1 MRHGHDPFVL
11 GKYGLLVHAEGI
23 WTFVADTELRLKDL
37 RVRVGIVAD
46 ARMYIM
52 HVVVLVA
59 AIEDVPKPS
68 LGSIHSVGMQNWR
81 NPNVL
86 ELKPH
91 PAQPDSIANRIYFMP
106 SPDLRALEPKALWS
120 CFADLNAVPRPSKRE
135 ERVVAFVREFAAR
148 HGLTS
153 QLDRVGNVI
162 IRKPASADRQDRPA
176 VIMQAH
182 LDMVHKAA
190 DGLKFDFDQQ
200 GIEMYV
206 DGDWVRARGTTL
218 GADNG
223 LGVAAILAVLA
234 AQDLSHPPIEALF
247 TLDEEQGMGGALGL
261 QPGLLTGKTM
271 LNLDSEED
279 DTFTIGC
286 AGGIDT
292 LGTFEY
298 SEMAHDSSAPVLAIQ
313 ITGLRGGHSGLQIH
327 EGRANAIK
335 LLTRLLSACGEN
347 VVALSTMR
355 GGSARN
361 AIPAQCTAQM
371 VILDQPRFA
380 ESFEREAAGI
390 REEFRLIEPGLNIAA
405 VPVSVEGSSI
415 GTMGAEQQKSLVL
428 AMQAVVNGVYR
439 MSPVVPGLVEASSNF
454 STIALAHGKAEW
466 GSLQRS
472 SVESSKHDVAR
483 TFRAPFELIG
493 AQVKSGDPYPGWSP
507 SAESPILDKMKT
519 LYRELFGHEVK
530 VGACHAGLECGVI
543 SISYPGLDMIS
554 FGPNI
559 HEAHSEKECASISSA
574 QKFWKLLTATLA
586 SL

>member
-1 MRHGHDPFVL
+1 MIPLPLVSQPN
-11 GKYGLLVHAEGI
+11 LLEVC
-23 WTFVADTELRLKDL
+23 
-37 RVRVGIVAD
+37 
-46 ARMYIM
+46 
-52 HVVVLVA
+52 
-59 AIEDVPKPS
+59 PCP
-68 LGSIHSVGMQNWR
+68 
-81 NPNVL
+81 P
-86 ELKPH
+86 
-91 PAQPDSIANRIYFMP
+91 QPDLIFHRIPSMP
-106 SPDLRALEPKALWS
+106 SSDIRALEPKALWN

-135 ERVVAFVREFAAR
+135 ERVVGFVLGFAAR
-148 HGLTS
+148 HGLTA
-153 QLDRVGNVI
+153 QLDSAGNVI
-162 IRKPASADRQDRPA
+162 IKKPASADRLGHPP

-190 DGLKFDFDQQ
+190 DGVKFDFDRQ
-200 GIEMYV
+200 GIEMWL

-223 LGVAAILAVLA
+223 LGAAAILAVLA

-292 LGTFEY
+292 TGRFEY
-298 SEMAHDSSAPVLAIQ
+298 TETVHDSAAPVLAIQ

-335 LLTRLLSACGEN
+335 LMTRLLNACGED
-347 VVALSTMR
+347 VAALCTMR

-361 AIPAQCTAQM
+361 AIPAQCVAQV
-371 VILDQPRFA
+371 VIMNQSRFD
-380 ESFEREAAGI
+380 ESFQREAAGI
-390 REEFRLIEPGLNIAA
+390 REEFHLIEPGLSITTT
-405 VPVSVEGSSI
+405 PVKIEGSSVQ
-415 GTMGAEQQKSLVL
+415 TMSPEHQKHLFL

-454 STIALAHGKAEW
+454 STIELGGGKAEW

-472 SVESSKHDVAR
+472 SVESSKTDVAR
-483 TFRAPFELIG
+483 AFRAPFELIG
-493 AQVKSGDPYPGWSP
+493 AEVHSGDPYPGWSP
-507 SAESPILDKMKT
+507 SATSPILDKMKK
-519 LYRELFGHEVK
+519 LYRELFSHEVQ

-543 SISYPGLDMIS
+543 SLAYPGLDMIS

-559 HEAHSEKECASISSA
+559 HEAHSEKECASVSST
-574 QKFWKLLTATLA
+574 QKFWRLLTATLA
-586 SL
+586 DL

>member
-1 MRHGHDPFVL
+1 M
-11 GKYGLLVHAEGI
+11 
-23 WTFVADTELRLKDL
+23 
-37 RVRVGIVAD
+37 
-46 ARMYIM
+46 
-52 HVVVLVA
+52 
-59 AIEDVPKPS
+59 
-68 LGSIHSVGMQNWR
+68 
-81 NPNVL
+81 
-86 ELKPH
+86 
-91 PAQPDSIANRIYFMP
+91 PDI
-106 SPDLRALEPKALWS
+106 RALEPNALWN

-135 ERVVAFVREFAAR
+135 ERVVGFVLGFAAR
-148 HGLTS
+148 HGLAA
-153 QLDRVGNVI
+153 QLDSAGNVI
-162 IRKPASADRQDRPA
+162 VKKPASADRQDRPA

-190 DGLKFDFDQQ
+190 DGLNFDFDTQ
-200 GIEMYV
+200 GIDMWV

-234 AQDLSHPPIEALF
+234 SKDLSHPPIEALF

-286 AGGIDT
+286 AGGMDT
-292 LGTFEY
+292 LVSYDYAETTHA
-298 SEMAHDSSAPVLAIQ
+298 SDAPVIAIQ

-335 LLTRLLSACGEN
+335 LMARILHACGEK

-361 AIPAQCTAQM
+361 AIPAQCTAQ
-371 VILDQPRFA
+371 VVVLDQARFD
-380 ESFEREAAGI
+380 ECFRSEVKGI
-390 REEFRLIEPGLNIAA
+390 QEEFELIEPGLSIITTA
-405 VPVSVEGSSI
+405 VQTGTGSIS
-415 GTMGAEQQKSLVL
+415 TMTPEAQRPFVL

-439 MSPVVPGLVEASSNF
+439 MSPVVPGLVEASSNL
-454 STIALAHGKAEW
+454 SLISLGGGHAEW
-466 GSLQRS
+466 SGLQRS
-472 SVESSKHDVAR
+472 SVASSNLDVAR
-483 TFRAPFELIG
+483 AFAAPFQMIG
-493 AQVKSGDPYPGWSP
+493 ASVRHADGYPGWSP
-507 SAESPILDKMKT
+507 SATSPILEKMKT
-519 LYRELFGHEVK
+519 LYRDLFGHEVK

-543 SISYPGLDMIS
+543 AIAYPGLDMIS

-559 HEAHSEKECASISSA
+559 HEAHSEKECASISST

-586 SL
+586 AM

>member
-1 MRHGHDPFVL
+1 M
-11 GKYGLLVHAEGI
+11 
-23 WTFVADTELRLKDL
+23 
-37 RVRVGIVAD
+37 
-46 ARMYIM
+46 
-52 HVVVLVA
+52 
-59 AIEDVPKPS
+59 S
-68 LGSIHSVGMQNWR
+68 
-81 NPNVL
+81 
-86 ELKPH
+86 
-91 PAQPDSIANRIYFMP
+91 
-106 SPDLRALEPKALWS
+106 SPDLRALEPNALWN
-120 CFADLNAVPRPSKRE
+120 CFAELNAVPRPSKRE
-135 ERVVAFVREFAAR
+135 ERVVGFVLGFAAR
-148 HGLTS
+148 HGLAA
-153 QLDRVGNVI
+153 QLDTAGNVI
-162 IRKPASADRQDRPA
+162 VKKPASADRKERPP

-190 DGLKFDFDQQ
+190 DGLKFDFDKQ
-200 GIEMYV
+200 GIDMWV
-206 DGDWVRARGTTL
+206 DGDWVRARGTTM

-292 LGTFEY
+292 VGSFEY
-298 SEMAHDSSAPVLAIQ
+298 TEVVHDSAATAVSIQ

-327 EGRANAIK
+327 EGRANANK
-335 LLTRLLSACGEN
+335 LMTRLLGACGED

-361 AIPAQCTAQM
+361 AIPAQCVAQ
-371 VILDQPRFA
+371 VVVLDEARFV
-380 ESFEREAAGI
+380 EGFEREAAGI
-390 REEFRLIEPGLNIAA
+390 REEFRLIEPGLSITTT
-405 VPVSVEGSSI
+405 PVNVESAGVK
-415 GTMGAEQQKSLVL
+415 TMCAEHQRALVL

-454 STIALAHGKAEW
+454 STIAIGGGKAEW
-466 GSLQRS
+466 SSLQRS
-472 SVESSKHDVAR
+472 SVESSKLDVAAA
-483 TFRAPFELIG
+483 FRAPFELIG
-493 AQVKSGDPYPGWSP
+493 AHVRSGDPYPGWSP
-507 SAESPILDKMKT
+507 SATSPILDKMKKI
-519 LYRELFGHEVK
+519 YRELFGHEVQ

-543 SISYPGLDMIS
+543 SMAYPDLDMIS

-559 HEAHSEKECASISSA
+559 HEAHSEKECASISST

-586 SL
+586 DL

>member
-1 MRHGHDPFVL
+1 
-11 GKYGLLVHAEGI
+11 
-23 WTFVADTELRLKDL
+23 
-37 RVRVGIVAD
+37 
-46 ARMYIM
+46 
-52 HVVVLVA
+52 
-59 AIEDVPKPS
+59 
-68 LGSIHSVGMQNWR
+68 
-81 NPNVL
+81 
-86 ELKPH
+86 
-91 PAQPDSIANRIYFMP
+91 MP
-106 SPDLRALEPKALWS
+106 SSDIRTLEPKALWN

-135 ERVVAFVREFAAR
+135 ERVVGFVLGFAAR

-153 QLDRVGNVI
+153 QLDSAGNVI
-162 IRKPASADRQDRPA
+162 IKKPASADRIGQPP

-182 LDMVHKAA
+182 LDMVHKAG
-190 DGLKFDFDQQ
+190 DGVKFDFDRQ
-200 GIEMYV
+200 GIEMWV

-223 LGVAAILAVLA
+223 LGAAAILAVLA
-234 AQDLSHPPIEALF
+234 AHDLSHPPIEALF

-292 LGTFEY
+292 TGRFEY
-298 SEMAHDSSAPVLAIQ
+298 NETAHDSTAPVSAIQ

-335 LLTRLLSACGEN
+335 LMTRLLNACGED
-347 VVALSTMR
+347 VAALCTMR

-361 AIPAQCTAQM
+361 AIPAQCVAQ
-371 VILDQPRFA
+371 VVVLDEARFA
-380 ESFEREAAGI
+380 EIFEREAAGI
-390 REEFRLIEPGLNIAA
+390 REEFRLIEPGLSITTTPAKI
-405 VPVSVEGSSI
+405 EGSDVH
-415 GTMGAEQQKSLVL
+415 TMCAEHQKHLLL

-454 STIALAHGKAEW
+454 STIELGGGKAEW

-472 SVESSKHDVAR
+472 SVESSKLDVAR
-483 TFRAPFELIG
+483 AFRAPFELIG
-493 AQVKSGDPYPGWSP
+493 ADVRSGDPYPGWSP
-507 SAESPILDKMKT
+507 SAESAILDKMKK
-519 LYRELFGHEVK
+519 LYRELFGHEVQ

-543 SISYPGLDMIS
+543 SMAYPGLDMIS

-559 HEAHSEKECASISSA
+559 HEAHSEKECASISST

-586 SL
+586 DLQL